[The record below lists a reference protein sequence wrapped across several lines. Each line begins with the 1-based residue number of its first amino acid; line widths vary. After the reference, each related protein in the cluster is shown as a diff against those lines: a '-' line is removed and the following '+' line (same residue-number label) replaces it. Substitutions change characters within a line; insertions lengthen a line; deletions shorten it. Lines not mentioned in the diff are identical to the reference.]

1 MAQLPFSSCALN
13 AEIDTV
19 LRTLDVMAR
28 IYLFLDCKANCL
40 GDRNT
45 VLNRAYDYLLR
56 ALCAARSSTCQAEY
70 KIIAGQ

>member
-28 IYLFLDCKANCL
+28 IYLFLDCKAKCL
-40 GDRNT
+40 GGRNT
-45 VLNRAYDYLLR
+45 VLNRVYDYYVRSAQL
-56 ALCAARSSTCQAEY
+56 ARRPV
-70 KIIAGQ
+70 KPNIK